1 MFAPPLAILLVTDL
15 EEKILN
21 HFEEIPMVNRRNID
35 VFNLEIWIRTF
46 GKNYWQFE
54 YFSYNNNISGWVVK
68 RKNFLDVNM
77 IGK

>member
-35 VFNLEIWIRTF
+35 VFNLEI
-46 GKNYWQFE
+46 
-54 YFSYNNNISGWVVK
+54 
-68 RKNFLDVNM
+68 
-77 IGK
+77 